1 MVGHRDERLREYR
14 TGFVGVIGQTNVGKS
29 TFLNAVL
36 GGKLLMTSAK
46 PQATR
51 NRVRC
56 VLTTGTAQL
65 VFVDTPGLHRPKN
78 TLSRHLLREAYRGL
92 RGLDVLLYV
101 VEPWAELHELDAEV
115 LQRLQDLECPIL
127 LLVNKIDQAKGN
139 ALAETLV
146 AYEATDR
153 FAELIPMSATKGIGL
168 DDVVE
173 TTSKYLPIAPPLFPA
188 DVKCDRPTEFLVS
201 ELIREKV
208 FQFVHQEIPYS
219 VAVRVRS
226 MTEREDGLVE
236 VDAEVLVERESQK
249 GILVGKGGQMIK
261 RIGASARKDIESLLG
276 SKVFLRLIAKVRQGW
291 TRNEQEIRQLTDDE

>member
-1 MVGHRDERLREYR
+1 MAGNRDDRLQGYR

-56 VLTTGTAQL
+56 VLTTGSSQL

-92 RGLDVLLYV
+92 RGLDVLLYM
-101 VEPWAELHELDAEV
+101 VEPWARVQDLDAEV
-115 LQRLQDLECPIL
+115 LQRLRDLECPIL

-139 ALAETLV
+139 DLAETLV
-146 AYEATDR
+146 AYEATNR

-173 TTSKYLPIAPPLFPA
+173 TTAKYLPIAPPLFPE
-188 DVKCDRPTEFLVS
+188 DVKCDRSTEFLVS

-236 VDAEVLVERESQK
+236 VDAEILVERESQK
-249 GILVGKGGQMIK
+249 GIIVGKGGQMIK
-261 RIGASARKDIESLLG
+261 RIGASARRDIEPLLG

-291 TRNEQEIRQLTDDE
+291 TKSEQEIRQLTDDE